1 MNRQIRQLA
10 GALIVLYV
18 VLFAAM
24 NYWQVNRTEE
34 LASEPGNTRAL
45 IRQFDTPRGP
55 IVTADGV
62 VAARSVQAPGDSDVK
77 FIRTYPTGDLFA
89 HVTGYYTFGLGA
101 SQLEQTRSGVLTGDT
116 FTQQVR
122 ALEDIFSRNN
132 DNSGELR
139 LTLREDMQAVAK
151 FLLGPREGSIVLMEI
166 ETGAVTAMWSYPS
179 FDPNLVADPD
189 YETAF
194 DYVTELQADER
205 DPLLAHAYQERYM
218 PGSTFKVLTTGA
230 ALDAGVITLESFW
243 EPTREFLP
251 PQTTDPIENYAG
263 TICGGDLTEVFRR
276 SCNTPFAETALD
288 LGPDGFQEGIA
299 RWGVGVP
306 IPIDLPR
313 PATSTI
319 GDFEGIEDRLPLLAI
334 RGFGQN
340 DDQMVPIHMAM
351 VAAAVA
357 NDGAM
362 MKPFVVDAEL
372 DHSGRI
378 ISRTQPEVW
387 QRPISRQTAG
397 ILQDLMRGVAETG
410 TASCCIGLDDGISVA
425 AKTGT
430 AQLNGP
436 GEPERS
442 HAWII
447 AFAPVEQPKYAV
459 AVMLKGTNAEISA
472 GTGGRL
478 AGPIAKAM
486 LDAVFDVDPP
496 GAVDPPADPG
506 ADPAAGTDAP
516 GATDP
521 ADPTVAPATT
531 EPSG

>member
-1 MNRQIRQLA
+1 MNRRIRQLA
-10 GALIVLYV
+10 AVLIALYILLFGAL
-18 VLFAAM
+18 

-55 IVTADGV
+55 IISADGV
-62 VAARSVQAPGDSDVK
+62 ILARSVQAPGDSDVK
-77 FIRTYPTGDLFA
+77 FVRTYPTGDLFA
-89 HVTGYYTFGLGA
+89 QITGYYTFGLGA

-122 ALEDIFSRNN
+122 ALDDLFSRNN

-139 LTLREDMQAVAK
+139 LTVRDDMQRVAK

-166 ETGAVTAMWSYPS
+166 ETGAVISMWSYPS
-179 FDPNLVADPD
+179 YDPNLVADPD
-189 YETAF
+189 YQTAF
-194 DYVTELQADER
+194 DYITELQADDR
-205 DPLLAHAYQERYM
+205 DPLLANAYQQRYM

-243 EPTREFLP
+243 EDEREFLP
-251 PQTTDPIENYAG
+251 PQTSDPLENYAG
-263 TICGGDLTEVFRR
+263 SVCGGDLAEVFRR
-276 SCNTPFAETALD
+276 SCNTPFARTALE
-288 LGPDGFQEGIA
+288 LGPERFQEGIA
-299 RWGVGVP
+299 RWGVGED

-313 PATSTI
+313 PAASTI
-319 GDFEGIEDRLPLLAI
+319 GDFDNIDQQLPLLAM

-351 VAAAVA
+351 VAGAVA
-357 NDGAM
+357 NDGEM

-372 DHSGRI
+372 DHSGRVI
-378 ISRTQPEVW
+378 TRSQPEVW
-387 QRPISRQTAG
+387 KRPISRQTAE
-397 ILQDLMRGVAETG
+397 ILQDLMVGVAENG
-410 TASCCIGLDDGISVA
+410 TASCCIALANDISVA

-442 HAWII
+442 HAWIV
-447 AFAPVEQPKYAV
+447 AFAPADTPKYAV

-478 AGPIAKAM
+478 GGPIAKAM
-486 LDAVFDVDPP
+486 LDAMFEIDPP
-496 GAVDPPADPG
+496 TAPPAAETP
-506 ADPAAGTDAP
+506 
-516 GATDP
+516 
-521 ADPTVAPATT
+521 TT
-531 EPSG
+531 EPES

>member
-18 VLFAAM
+18 VLFAAL
-24 NYWQVNRTEE
+24 NYWQVDRTEE

-62 VAARSVQAPGDSDVK
+62 VTARSVQAPGDSDVK
-77 FIRTYPTGDLFA
+77 FVRTYPTGDLFA
-89 HVTGYYTFGLGA
+89 HITGYYTFGLGA
-101 SQLEQTRSGVLTGDT
+101 TQLERTKSGVLTGDT

-122 ALEDIFSRNN
+122 AIDDLFGQSN

-151 FLLGPREGSIVLMEI
+151 FLLGPREGSIVLMEV

-189 YETAF
+189 YQTAF
-194 DYVTELQADER
+194 DYLTELQADER
-205 DPLLAHAYQERYM
+205 DPLLANAYQQRYM

-230 ALDAGVITLESFW
+230 GLDADVITPDSTFERTTQFV
-243 EPTREFLP
+243 P
-251 PQTTDPIENYAG
+251 PQTDDPIQNYSG
-263 TICGGDLTEVFRR
+263 TNCGGDLFEVFTR
-276 SCNTPFAETALD
+276 SCNIPFAQIALE
-288 LGPDGFQEGIA
+288 LGPERFPEFIE
-299 RWGVGVP
+299 RWGVEETV
-306 IPIDLPR
+306 PIDLPD
-313 PATSTI
+313 AAASTI
-319 GDFEGIEDRLPLLAI
+319 GEQSADALPILAI
-334 RGFGQN
+334 SGFGQAN
-340 DDQMVPIHMAM
+340 DQMVPIHMAM
-351 VAAAVA
+351 AAAAIA
-357 NDGAM
+357 NDGVM
-362 MKPFVVDAEL
+362 MEPFVVDAEL
-372 DHSGRI
+372 DHDGRI
-378 ISRTQPEVW
+378 ISRTQPDVW
-387 QRPISRQTAG
+387 KRPISRQTAS
-397 ILQDLMRGVAETG
+397 ILQDMMVGVAEVG

-442 HAWII
+442 HAWIV
-447 AFAPVEQPKYAV
+447 AYAPAEAPKYAV

-478 AGPIAKAM
+478 AGPIAKEM
-486 LDAVFDVDPP
+486 LDAVFEI
-496 GAVDPPADPG
+496 DPPAP
-506 ADPAAGTDAP
+506 
-516 GATDP
+516 TDP
-521 ADPTVAPATT
+521 VPTDPVPT
-531 EPSG
+531 S